1 MLYFSDIRM
10 REMPAED
17 TYLREIPAVRQLFA
31 EGGIRFEKPVTFLV
45 GENGSGKS
53 TLLEAFA
60 AAYGMN
66 PEGGSRDYAFATDA
80 AHSALYR
87 SMQIIRRNYP
97 QDSYFLRAESFYNV
111 ATYLE
116 ESGSLM
122 TRYGGRS
129 LHVQSHGEA
138 FFTLMTER
146 FTGKGLYLLD
156 EPEAALSPM
165 RQMSMLTVLHDLV
178 QRDAQFVIATH
189 SPILTAYPDAEI
201 LLCSEEGI
209 TKTAYQDTTLYQ
221 LTKRFLMHPEQMLRH
236 LLDDVQDGKTE

>member
-1 MLYFSDIRM
+1 MIYLSEIRM
-10 REMPAED
+10 RELPAED

-60 AAYGMN
+60 AAYGLN
-66 PEGGSRDYAFATDA
+66 PEGGAREHLFATDET
-80 AHSALYR
+80 HSALYR
-87 SMQIIRRNYP
+87 SMQIIRRNFP

-116 ESGSLM
+116 DSGSLM

-146 FTGKGLYLLD
+146 FSGSGLYLLD

-165 RQMSMLTVLHDLV
+165 RQMSMLHVMHGLV
-178 QRDAQFVIATH
+178 QRDSQFVIATH

-201 LLCSEEGI
+201 LLLTENGI
-209 TKTAYQDTTLYQ
+209 TRTDYRNTPSYQI
-221 LTKRFLMHPEQMLRH
+221 TKDFLDRPEKMLR
-236 LLDDVQDGKTE
+236 LLLEHSDE